1 MHLSMKSILKRLGS
15 WFLAGIF
22 VIVPIGATVLI
33 LLWLFNWIDDILQPV
48 IVHFWG
54 QRIPGVGFG
63 VIVVLIFVAGVI
75 ASNFFGKR
83 LVSYSER
90 YVINKIP
97 VIGQLYKGI
106 KQILESFSKSSKN
119 GFLKVV
125 MVEFPRKGIKAIGFI
140 TNETVTESGVKQY
153 YVFIPTSPNPTG
165 GFLQIM
171 TEEEIIWTKLSV
183 DEGLKLVISA
193 GKYNPNDEK
202 SPGKQTDKSISD

>member
-1 MHLSMKSILKRLGS
+1 MKSILKKLGGL
-15 WFLAGIF
+15 FLAGIL

-48 IVHFWG
+48 IIHFWG

-63 VIVVLIFVAGVI
+63 VIVVLIFVAGAI

-83 LVSYSER
+83 LVSYSEK

-106 KQILESFSKSSKN
+106 KQIMESFSKSSKN

-125 MVEFPRKGIKAIGFI
+125 IVEFPRKGMNAIGFI
-140 TNETVTESGVKQY
+140 TNETKTETGEKQY
-153 YVFIPTSPNPTG
+153 YVFIPTAPNPTT
-165 GFLQIM
+165 GFLQIVK
-171 TEEEIIWTKLSV
+171 EEDLIPTKMSV
-183 DEGLKLVISA
+183 DEAIKLVISA
-193 GKYNPNDEK
+193 GKYNPDDTK
-202 SPGKQTDKSISD
+202 SPDKQSD